1 MHLFSS
7 LLIAILPAAPAERT
21 LDAGTWV
28 RQSLTVL
35 PVAVEDC
42 PSQDHFSGGSV
53 GVDDV
58 LGVVAG
64 ERMHDGSRTARSFC
78 LEARNAVIATL
89 GGDWS
94 RLTGY
99 SRFDNNPLPS
109 ALLQKLSQSFLMQGS
124 NFTQELSSTI
134 GDTLRAVVASKA
146 QERSEHL
153 RSSLQE
159 NSAVAIKMKTV
170 DITDEELALLRGSAH
185 VLALRVT
192 GLDVDRMT
200 NKDGRR
206 FKARFHAT
214 VWSFDPVSKTFTQEA
229 MFDKEESA
237 REKTGF
243 EAGNQVAENAR
254 MTDKLLDVKAFR
266 FTTQVLSSKEGWWL
280 RPASKFITNTSADL
294 VVNRRFRYMENR
306 GGGEGQSDKLVQA
319 GYGYLDGRIVIDS
332 SWRLRHI
339 GGIRPYSGLILE
351 EIPGSTWGIGAFTWA
366 PSLIGTP
373 QDTNGRTSDK
383 RHVTITHASPMLEFR
398 VGVRSNI
405 GDLPNQHFL
414 LDMPF
419 YFANVNGALN
429 EDLGR
434 EIRVTPT
441 GRDTLRLRAQ
451 MPLSFLWGAGLEPG
465 WCFRYPIR
473 RLMFTG
479 GVQAG
484 LHINLVE
491 LGDEEVVDQRRVEQN
506 WDKDD
511 LPLTKS
517 DVRQLMNLDG
527 TVSVRGGVQ
536 FSLTPWSGLGFEL
549 IYDVLSGQG
558 DFSYRK
564 GSIDDNDW
572 TDVPGPTLGQGR
584 LRWMVQY
591 VWK

>member
-1 MHLFSS
+1 MLHLAS
-7 LLIAILPAAPAERT
+7 LLIASLHAAPVERT

-42 PSQDHFSGGSV
+42 PSQDHFAGGSV

-58 LGVVAG
+58 LGVVVG
-64 ERMHDGSRTARSFC
+64 ERLHDGSRTARSFC

-99 SRFDNNPLPS
+99 SRFDNNALP
-109 ALLQKLSQSFLMQGS
+109 APLLQKLSQSFLVQGS
-124 NFTQELSSTI
+124 DFTQELSATI

-146 QERSEHL
+146 QDRSEHL

-159 NSAVAIKMKTV
+159 NSAVAIKMKTM
-170 DITDEELALLRGSAH
+170 DDTDDELALLRGSAH

-214 VWSFDPVSKTFTQEA
+214 VWSFDPITKTFTQEA
-229 MFDKEESA
+229 MFDQEESA

-243 EAGNQVAENAR
+243 QAGNQVAENAR

-306 GGGEGQSDKLVQA
+306 GGDGQSDKLVQA

-373 QDTNGRTSDK
+373 QDTMGRTSDD

-414 LDMPF
+414 FDMPF

-429 EDLGR
+429 EDLPS
-434 EIRVTPT
+434 IQ
-441 GRDTLRLRAQ
+441 RDSLKVRSQ
-451 MPLSFLWGAGLEPG
+451 MPLSFLWGVGFEPG

-473 RLMFTG
+473 RVMFTG

-491 LGDEEVVDQRRVEQN
+491 LGDEQVVDQYGHDQTWRY
-506 WDKDD
+506 DKDD
-511 LPLTKS
+511 LPLTDS

-536 FSLTPWSGLGFEL
+536 FSLTPWSGIGLEL